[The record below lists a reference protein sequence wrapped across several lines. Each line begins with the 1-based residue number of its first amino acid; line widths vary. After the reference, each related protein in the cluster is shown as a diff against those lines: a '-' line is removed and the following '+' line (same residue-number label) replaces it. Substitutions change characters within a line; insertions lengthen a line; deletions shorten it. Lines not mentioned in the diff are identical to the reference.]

1 MFEIIKFFSFFVN
14 FDQHSRIN
22 IKLFTNLKKMNLIT
36 RQRKFIKHVDE
47 YVNKINVI
55 NSELR
60 TQMT

>member
-1 MFEIIKFFSFFVN
+1 MFKIIEFFSFFVN

-22 IKLFTNLKKMNLIT
+22 IKFFKNLKKINLIT

-55 NSELR
+55 NVELR
-60 TQMT
+60 TQIT